1 MNNIPHNRLLLSSAA
16 LLPLA
21 LNSCDGRAAKPER
34 TPNVIYIMADD
45 LGIGDLGCYGQE
57 LIKTPGIDS
66 LSRLGMT
73 FANHYSGS
81 TVSAP
86 SRCCLMTGKHTG
98 HSFIRGNKGNP
109 DTLLKT
115 HFDYPLDGS
124 DKTVGDLFKEAGY
137 TTACVGK
144 WGLGG
149 PRTTGHPNRR
159 GFDYFFGYLGQ
170 GRAHRYYPDYLWE
183 NEEQVMLDKKV
194 YSHDLM
200 MSKAMEFVND
210 NADKPFFLYLT
221 PTIPHADLIV
231 PEGELGEYDG
241 MFEEKPY
248 INKSKDGKGY
258 TSQPKPRATYAAMVS
273 RLDRDVSRLMGLL
286 RAKGIADNT
295 IVIFTSDNGVHRE
308 GGHNPDYFDSNGELR
323 GIKRDLYDGG
333 IHTPFIVYWPG
344 VIEPGSTTDHVSA
357 FWDFMPTVCDLIGV
371 KAPEGIDGISYL
383 PTLTG
388 KGRQKKHDYLYYEF
402 HERDGRKCV
411 LKDGWKLIQ
420 LKVNIPEETYFELYD
435 LNTDPEESNN
445 VLDANPSKVK
455 ELKEI
460 MEEARTENPNW
471 NFTPDAP

>member
-1 MNNIPHNRLLLSSAA
+1 MNTKLLIASAA
-16 LLPLA
+16 LAPLA
-21 LNSCDGRAAKPER
+21 ALPSCAGKVKPAQ
-34 TPNVIYIMADD
+34 TPNVIWIMADD
-45 LGIGDLGCYGQE
+45 LGIGDLGCYGQKM
-57 LIKTPGIDS
+57 IKTPGIDS
-66 LSRLGMT
+66 LSRMGLT

-98 HSFIRGNKGNP
+98 HSFIRGNKGFP
-109 DTLLKT
+109 DSLLQT

-124 DKTVGDLFKEAGY
+124 EKTMGDIFKEAGY

-149 PRTTGHPNRR
+149 PRTTGHPNNR

-183 NEEQVMLDKKV
+183 NEEQVMLNKEV
-194 YSHDLM
+194 YSHDLIM
-200 MSKAMEFVND
+200 EKARDFINA

-241 MFEEKPY
+241 MFDEKPF
-248 INKSKDGKGY
+248 INKAKNGSGY
-258 TSQPKPRATYAAMVS
+258 TTQMKPRATYAAMVS
-273 RLDRDVSRLMGLL
+273 RLDRDVSRIMNLL
-286 RAKGIADNT
+286 RSKGIEDNT

-308 GGHNPDYFDSNGELR
+308 GGHNPDYFDSNGPFR

-333 IHTPFIVYWPG
+333 IHTPFIVYWPS
-344 VIEPGSTTDHVSA
+344 VIKPGSTTEHIAA
-357 FWDFMPTVCDLIGV
+357 FWDFMPTMCELLGV
-371 KAPEGIDGISYL
+371 EPPQDIDGISYL

-388 KGRQKKHDYLYYEF
+388 KGKQKTHDYLYYEF
-402 HERDGRKCV
+402 HEKEGRKCII
-411 LKDGWKLIQ
+411 KDGWKLVQ
-420 LKVNIPEETYFELYD
+420 LRVNVPDKTYFELYNMSND
-435 LNTDPEESNN
+435 LEEERNVIEEYPELAE
-445 VLDANPSKVK
+445 
-455 ELKEI
+455 ELRI
-460 MEEARTENPNW
+460 LMEKARTDNPNW